1 MTLQAHEADVLVV
14 GGGLA
19 ALRAALTARRAGA
32 DVIVAVKRRLGQS
45 GSSAN
50 TTGGYA
56 AASAEYDPDDDAW
69 QHYADTIAGGGWV
82 NERRL
87 ARALADE
94 APARLRELMAL
105 GAQFRMHDGHY
116 LLSPSGDHR
125 HPRVLA
131 PIHYRGTDMTLPLR
145 DAVLASGVHALENTL
160 IVELLVDDGRVVGAV
175 GVRRDRAA
183 ACLIRARAVV
193 LGAGGAGRLF
203 SVTSN
208 PVDVTGGGYALAIR
222 AGAPLRDMEFIQFY
236 PWRLI
241 RPFRNSRVPIQPSTF
256 VSGARLY
263 NSRGERFMEAYDPVK
278 KETATRDVSA
288 RGIFDQIRSGLSM
301 DGGVLLDI
309 SRVSDEQFRLENTKV
324 IERLEPRGIN
334 YREIPLVIAPEAHF
348 FMGGVLTDDAGQS
361 PMPGLYAAG
370 ENAGGAHGGNRLNSN
385 AVPETQVMGHRA
397 GVAAAGA
404 RGRALG
410 RVDGRAAARW
420 TRRLAAVSTGATDAS
435 PAMDALLQ
443 RLRDRM
449 WLGIGIVRT
458 PEGLRGAREDL
469 DEIRAETAA
478 LPQST
483 VGDLVAAVELEDL
496 CAVGD
501 AVAASASA
509 RTESRSAHY
518 REDVPAEDPAWLR
531 TVVYRQGRIST
542 QPIEREPDEERRF
555 SRRPAPAASGAD
567 HVE

>member
-1 MTLQAHEADVLVV
+1 VTLDRIETDVLVV

-19 ALRAALTARRAGA
+19 ALRAALSARTAGA
-32 DVIVAVKRRLGQS
+32 DVVVAVKRRLGQS

-82 NERRL
+82 NERPL
-87 ARALADE
+87 VRALADE

-105 GAQFRMHDGHY
+105 GAQFRMHDGRF

-131 PIHYRGTDMTLPLR
+131 PVHYRGTDMTFPLR
-145 DAVLASGVHALENTL
+145 EAVLAAGVHPLENTL
-160 IVELLVDDGRVVGAV
+160 IVDLLMDDGRVAGAL
-175 GVRRDRAA
+175 GVRRDRAG

-193 LGAGGAGRLF
+193 LAAGGAGRLF

-208 PVDVTGGGYALAIR
+208 PVDVTGGGYALAMR

-263 NSRGERFMEAYDPVK
+263 NSRGERFMEVYDPVK

-288 RGIFDQIRSGLSM
+288 RGIFDQIRSGLSV
-301 DGGVLLDI
+301 DGGVVLD
-309 SRVSDEQFRLENTKV
+309 VSGVPDEQFRLENTKV

-348 FMGGVLTDDAGQS
+348 FMGGVLIDDTGAS
-361 PMPGLYAAG
+361 PIPGLYAAG

-385 AVPETQVMGHRA
+385 AVPETQVIGHRA
-397 GVAAAGA
+397 GVAAARA
-404 RGRALG
+404 RGLPLAKFDERP
-410 RVDGRAAARW
+410 AARW
-420 TRRLAAVSTGATDAS
+420 ARRLAALESETTDAS
-435 PAMDALLQ
+435 AAMDALLQ

-458 PEGLRGAREDL
+458 AEGLRGAQEDL
-469 DEIRAETAA
+469 AEIRTQTAS
-478 LPQST
+478 LPQAT
-483 VGDLVAAVELEDL
+483 VGDLVAAIELEDL

-501 AVAASASA
+501 AVAACALA
-509 RTESRSAHY
+509 RTESRAAHY
-518 REDVPAEDPAWLR
+518 REDHPAEDPAWLR
-531 TVVYRQGRIST
+531 TVVYEQGRVLT
-542 QPIEREPDEERRF
+542 RPIDRNPDEERRF
-555 SRRPAPAASGAD
+555 SVQPARAASAAE

>member
-19 ALRAALTARRAGA
+19 ALRAALSARRAGA

-288 RGIFDQIRSGLSM
+288 RGIFDQIRSGLSV

-469 DEIRAETAA
+469 VEIRAETAA

-518 REDVPAEDPAWLR
+518 REDFPAEDPAWLR
-531 TVVYRQGRIST
+531 TVVYRQGRVST

>member
-1 MTLQAHEADVLVV
+1 M
-14 GGGLA
+14 
-19 ALRAALTARRAGA
+19 
-32 DVIVAVKRRLGQS
+32 
-45 GSSAN
+45 
-50 TTGGYA
+50 
-56 AASAEYDPDDDAW
+56 
-69 QHYADTIAGGGWV
+69 
-82 NERRL
+82 
-87 ARALADE
+87 
-94 APARLRELMAL
+94 
-105 GAQFRMHDGHY
+105 
-116 LLSPSGDHR
+116 
-125 HPRVLA
+125 LA

-175 GVRRDRAA
+175 GVQRDRAA

-288 RGIFDQIRSGLSM
+288 RGIFDQIRSGLSV

-443 RLRDRM
+443 RLRDRL
-449 WLGIGIVRT
+449 WLGIGLVRT

-469 DEIRAETAA
+469 VEIRAETAA

-518 REDVPAEDPAWLR
+518 REDFPAEDPAWLR